1 MFFLNF
7 QRHLGLYLH
16 FLDCKQN
23 DVWPEKLIEELSHVD
38 TIQDFLSE
46 SGIKPNMH
54 QFFFCIYFC

>member
-46 SGIKPNMH
+46 LGIKQNLV
-54 QFFFCIYFC
+54 IK